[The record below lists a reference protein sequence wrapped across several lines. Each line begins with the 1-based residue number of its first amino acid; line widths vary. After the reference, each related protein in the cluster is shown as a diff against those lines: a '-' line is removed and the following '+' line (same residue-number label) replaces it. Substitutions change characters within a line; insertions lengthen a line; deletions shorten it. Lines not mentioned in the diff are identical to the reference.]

1 MKGLPFQEGTSS
13 RRTSSSS
20 RVELALVQRLPARVT
35 GLQLLL
41 RLQLAGCL
49 QPSGASAL
57 TLHMVALALGV
68 GLAGKTVHVMR
79 LQESRAGADRRVGQ
93 EQAGGMGGIA
103 CLWCK
108 LCMYM

>member
-1 MKGLPFQEGTSS
+1 MKGVQEGTSS
-13 RRTSSSS
+13 TRTSSSS

-41 RLQLAGCL
+41 RGEAAACRLPADIWGLRTD
-49 QPSGASAL
+49 SA
-57 TLHMVALALGV
+57 HLALGV

-79 LQESRAGADRRVGQ
+79 LQESRAGAGRIGQ

-108 LCMYM
+108 LCMHM